1 MVKVTLDIDESW
13 ALMSFVVN
21 RVLDETTLDK
31 SDKASIRR
39 WKSRDMKLGSDEMKA
54 LHEKLNADIARLWDM
69 RRKSEIRRPDWR

>member
-39 WKSRDMKLGSDEMKA
+39 WKSSEMKPGSDEMQA
-54 LHEKLNADIARLWDM
+54 LHEKLNADFARLWDV

>member
-1 MVKVTLDIDESW
+1 
-13 ALMSFVVN
+13 MSFVVN

-39 WKSRDMKLGSDEMKA
+39 WKSRDMKPGSDEMKA